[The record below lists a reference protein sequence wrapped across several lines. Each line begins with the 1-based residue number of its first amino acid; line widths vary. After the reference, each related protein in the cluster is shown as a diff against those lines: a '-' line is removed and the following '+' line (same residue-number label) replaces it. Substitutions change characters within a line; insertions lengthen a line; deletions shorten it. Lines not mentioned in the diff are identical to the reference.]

1 MIDLLDVFLIFIIC
15 ILVILAIGFRKKLFF
30 SKREK
35 INTSNENES
44 LEDEV
49 KELKRTI
56 EELKIKS
63 DKEEN

>member
-35 INTSNENES
+35 INTPNEN

-63 DKEEN
+63 DKEES